1 MTSPKIAIITMV
13 IGADYT
19 KAMEP
24 GLESKRKYAKK
35 HGYDLYIGGA
45 EVWDRKRPIPW
56 SKLPFMLK
64 FLDDYDYLFWSDA
77 DVVIMNDDLK
87 LETHIVP
94 LLPPHKDLLWT
105 KDVCGNLNSGNMLIR
120 GKSAWVRAMFKSTY
134 EQEDLIHH
142 IWWENAGMIRVIES
156 SPANT
161 AKTETLT
168 DFSLFNVYIFGP
180 QNKATDPSAR
190 LYKTGDFL
198 VHFAG
203 VSNQWN
209 IYRMMKYLLHCQ
221 QQKIPHDTSLLD
233 VWYVSEVASKHDAD
247 KSLTDLVNLKK

>member
-1 MTSPKIAIITMV
+1 MSEIKPRIAIITMV

-24 GLESKRKYAKK
+24 GLESKRQYAKK
-35 HGYDLYIGGA
+35 HGYDLHIGGA

-77 DVVIMNDDLK
+77 DVVIMNQDIQ

-120 GKSAWVRAMFKSTY
+120 GKSAWVRQMFKRTY

-142 IWWENAGMIRVIES
+142 IWWENAAICHLMAHSPVDTVKIECTME
-156 SPANT
+156 AWR
-161 AKTETLT
+161 
-168 DFSLFNVYIFGP
+168 FNAYLCGVHG
-180 QNKATDPSAR
+180 AR
-190 LYKTGDFL
+190 LWMPGDLL

-203 VSNQWN
+203 VYEPTNMVALMDA
-209 IYRMMKYLLHCQ
+209 IDRGETPR
-221 QQKIPHDTSLLD
+221 IPMT
-233 VWYVSEVASKHDAD
+233 
-247 KSLTDLVNLKK
+247 